1 MKIDYQAAIQALS
14 QCFWPLMRIGGVFL
28 AMPWFSSTLIPTR
41 IRMVFAFSLAVVVA
55 PFVGAEM
62 SLAAFRQEHVLII
75 FQELLLGVFMGFI
88 LQIVF
93 QVFVLLGQIISMQAG
108 LGFATMV
115 DPATKA
121 SVPLVSQF
129 YLMLMT
135 LLFLT
140 LNGHLVILDT
150 LIQSFRMVPVGQYQ
164 LKLSDIGNLM
174 NFSGWMFQE
183 AVLVSLPAIFSL
195 LLVNLAFGVV
205 ARVAPQLNIF
215 TLGFPVTLIFGMMII
230 SLTFPA
236 IVDDMRQSLDTGFQ
250 VIKHLF
256 G

>member
-14 QCFWPLMRIGGVFL
+14 QCFWPLMRISGLFI

-41 IRMVFAFSLAVVVA
+41 IRVIFAFSLAIVVA

-62 SLAAFRQEHVLII
+62 SLAAFRMEHVLVIV
-75 FQELLLGVFMGFI
+75 QELLLGIFMGFI
-88 LQIVF
+88 FQIVF

-129 YLMLMT
+129 YLMFIT

-140 LNGHLVILDT
+140 LNGHLVVLDT
-150 LIQSFRMVPVGQYQ
+150 LIQSFTLVPVGQYH
-164 LKLSDIGNLM
+164 LKLDDIAKLM
-174 NFSGWMFQE
+174 SFSGWMFQE

-215 TLGFPVTLIFGMMII
+215 TLGFPVTLIFGMMVI

-236 IVDDMRQSLDTGFQ
+236 IVDDMRQSMDTGFL
-250 VIKHLF
+250 VIKNLF
-256 G
+256 K